1 VITRR
6 SFLGGIAASGIVL
19 GGGCAVKAPTPPR
32 SKQRLFFTSKGR
44 TFVIGADG
52 AGLRALEVERPGQ
65 VTWQPAGF
73 LEDGRVLMLSMEA
86 RRDGPGR
93 PFDEYYHQTPT
104 HVWAHDLDAGSLE
117 ELATRDR
124 VAAFYAPQLVL
135 GGGRI
140 LMQVIPKRP
149 GQILNMNLD
158 GSDAQEFTG
167 LDEGLPYGMSLSPD
181 GTRVAFHL
189 AGPHGYQ
196 IWTSDTRGRDR
207 VLVAADPEMLFF
219 GPTWSPDGRWLAY
232 QGCRFRTDPGH
243 DWADICVGRPEGKD
257 HRQLTQGGAMWFGAT
272 YGNPANRGGGSNVP
286 AWTRDGRI
294 LFPRRIPGSR
304 VAWEF
309 QAGRPDTDH
318 FNRDFKPSEA
328 RGGTQICALDPA
340 SGGGQVLTDGG
351 EGVWDFRCTESPDG
365 ALVAFCRARTGEVP
379 ELKVMARDGSAMR
392 SLSRGMEGAGAD
404 HPRWVPGRI

>member
-1 VITRR
+1 
-6 SFLGGIAASGIVL
+6 
-19 GGGCAVKAPTPPR
+19 VKAPTPPR

-52 AGLRALEVERPGQ
+52 AGPRALEVERPGQ

-135 GGGRI
+135 AGGRI

-196 IWTSDTRGRDR
+196 IWTSDARGRDR

-340 SGGGQVLTDGG
+340 SGGVQVLTDGG

-365 ALVAFCRARTGEVP
+365 ELVAFCRARTGEVP